1 MGSATQIGSDLGLK
15 LVVVCPA
22 NAVTG
27 GPEAMHQL
35 VHTANRAQPGSA
47 AILYAPFTVHANP
60 QEYRHYECP
69 IIMRD
74 QVPQDALVVLPEI
87 WPDIAAT
94 FSNRCALWW
103 LSVGNFG
110 SHGQRN
116 LERISLHLCQSRYAF
131 EHVQKN
137 LSFEPMMLTDWVD
150 VLPVDTVRL
159 PRVAVNPAKDAGMLR
174 YFVESKK
181 FDVAELRGMDK
192 IGVSAA
198 LHGSRMYVDF
208 GNHPGRDRL
217 PREAA
222 LAGCTVLSTYLGAA
236 CYWDDMPLPNHYK
249 FDTLDELTGKVE
261 EELDHYD
268 HYRSASQIGYESWV
282 KKNRADFESEV
293 DSLLS
298 ILN

>member
-1 MGSATQIGSDLGLK
+1 
-15 LVVVCPA
+15 
-22 NAVTG
+22 
-27 GPEAMHQL
+27 MHQL
-35 VHTANRAQPGSA
+35 VHTANRVQPGSA
-47 AILYAPFTVHANP
+47 AILYAPFTVHSNP
-60 QEYRHYECP
+60 AEYRHYECP

-87 WPDIAAT
+87 WPNLAAT

-110 SHGQRN
+110 SYGQRN
-116 LERISLHLCQSRYAF
+116 LDGISLHLCQSQYAF
-131 EHVQKN
+131 EYVQKN

-150 VLPVDTVRL
+150 VVPVETDRL

-174 YFVESKK
+174 YFVQSKK
-181 FDVAELRGMDK
+181 FDVVELRGMDK
-192 IGVSAA
+192 IGISTA
-198 LHGSRMYVDF
+198 LHGSRIYVDF

-249 FDTLDELTGKVE
+249 FDTLDEVTSKVE

-268 HYRSASQIGYESWV
+268 HYRSQSQIGYESWV
-282 KKNRADFESEV
+282 KKNRANFESEV